1 MIRYSIEPRIK
12 NRSYI
17 MDFCHFQEVYPTI
30 TEKKYWTLTR
40 LDATKTASKKVVH
53 KRAEAIGE
61 LIGNKIDKV
70 IVKPK
75 PISDENSRN
84 VKEKNKKY

>member
-30 TEKKYWTLTR
+30 TEKKKNWTLTG
-40 LDATKTASKKVVH
+40 LDATKAASKKVVH
-53 KRAEAIGE
+53 KRAEKTGE
-61 LIGNKIDKV
+61 LIGN
-70 IVKPK
+70 
-75 PISDENSRN
+75 
-84 VKEKNKKY
+84 